1 MCIMQALE
9 SSNEKK
15 HTSPV
20 SHFSHVHPRFLD
32 SQPRHP
38 SYVEAHHSHRS
49 CRPLL
54 FWPQIFLR
62 HVMLLLSTNQ
72 RLGRFNP
79 VEKVLV
85 HIGSSPTKVGLPINN
100 FESTTKLMS
109 RPRFTIHGCQIAT
122 IWCSP
127 GKHRSKLAIHSKGQR
142 CVHEKAMYHVVLV
155 GG

>member
-1 MCIMQALE
+1 MQALE
-9 SSNEKK
+9 SSNEKN
-15 HTSPV
+15 TSPV

-49 CRPLL
+49 CDFLFSPLG
-54 FWPQIFLR
+54 R
-62 HVMLLLSTNQ
+62 HVMLLLSTNS

-79 VEKVLV
+79 IEKVLV
-85 HIGSSPTKVGLPINN
+85 QIGSSPTKVGLPINN

-109 RPRFTIHGCQIAT
+109 RVKTYRFTINGCRFAT

-127 GKHRSKLAIHSKGQR
+127 GKYCSKFAIHSKGQL